1 MNRSIKLVTVL
12 VIGIIVAGLSFS
24 IMELRIA
31 NNSSTPTLKVASDS
45 FAVAYGEQHNLLNST
60 YQLNY
65 SYNGAKVSYF
75 IFLNLPTYF
84 SGGSEVG
91 VFLDFILVKDT
102 SSSFLPINFKISNF
116 SLYVNGTNLGPTY
129 MGGSVSDN
137 QSVFSMEY
145 SNVIP
150 YTILSG
156 NYTVSYS
163 FSFTP
168 PPIPGI
174 FPTAQSPMGVHKNF
188 TGPESQ

>member
-1 MNRSIKLVTVL
+1 MKLVTVL
-12 VIGIIVAGLSFS
+12 VIGITVAGLSFS
-24 IMELRIA
+24 MMDLRIA
-31 NNSSTPTLKVASDS
+31 NNSSTPTLKATSDS

-65 SYNGAKVSYF
+65 SYDGGKVSYF
-75 IFLNLPTYF
+75 IFLNLPPYF

-102 SSSFLPINFKISNF
+102 SSSFSPVNFKISNF

-150 YTILSG
+150 YTIQCG

-174 FPTAQSPMGVHKNF
+174 FPTAQSPMSVTKNF
-188 TGPESQ
+188 SGPESQQKC